1 MEIILT
7 TPDELRALIREAVKE
22 AVPQKADEKSLPD
35 TITLET
41 AVALL
46 ETYGYP
52 TSKGKIYKL
61 TAKGEMPF
69 RKYGRKLVFSRK
81 ELITWAESLTRRKND
96 RTEAAL
102 HIARSANRQL
112 QRHGK

>member
-1 MEIILT
+1 MDIILT
-7 TPDELRALIREAVKE
+7 TPDNLRALIQEAVKE
-22 AVPQKADEKSLPD
+22 AMPQKVEEKNLPD

-46 ETYGYP
+46 EEYGFP

-61 TAKGEMPF
+61 TSSGEMPF

-81 ELITWAESLTRRKND
+81 ELIAWAESRTKRKND
-96 RTEAAL
+96 RAEAAL
-102 HIARSANRQL
+102 RIARSANRKIH
-112 QRHGK
+112 RYGK